1 MKDDME
7 TFLTNFSEIH
17 RILTYVLIFA
27 GIFVEGEIVLVVAGV
42 LIRAGN
48 IDYLNTI
55 IIAFFGTIAHDVFYW
70 QLGRWFF
77 ASQKDKF
84 FFLNVGKLGPFLTK
98 LHKNDSYI
106 FTSKFTWAFNR
117 LILIASGYRNTPIR
131 ELLRFAIPAAA
142 IWSITLISLG
152 YIFAHKTDI
161 IKKDIFT
168 IILSITSVVIILYA
182 LEHVFQRTLSFKK
195 IKKEAD
201 S

>member
-1 MKDDME
+1 ME
-7 TFLTNFSEIH
+7 TLLTNFSEIH
-17 RILTYVLIFA
+17 RILTYLLIFA
-27 GIFVEGEIVLVVAGV
+27 GIFIEGEVVLIIAGV

-48 IDYLNTI
+48 IDFLDTI
-55 IIAFFGTIAHDVFYW
+55 IIAFFGTVAHDIFYW

-117 LILIASGYRNTPIR
+117 LILIASGYRHTPMR
-131 ELLRFAIPAAA
+131 ELLRFSIPAAA
-142 IWSITLISLG
+142 IWSITLVSLG

-161 IKKDIFT
+161 LKKDVAT
-168 IILSITSVVIILYA
+168 IILSITAFVVILYL
-182 LEHVFQRTLSFKK
+182 LENVFQRTLSFKK
-195 IKKEAD
+195 IKKEED
-201 S
+201 PQ